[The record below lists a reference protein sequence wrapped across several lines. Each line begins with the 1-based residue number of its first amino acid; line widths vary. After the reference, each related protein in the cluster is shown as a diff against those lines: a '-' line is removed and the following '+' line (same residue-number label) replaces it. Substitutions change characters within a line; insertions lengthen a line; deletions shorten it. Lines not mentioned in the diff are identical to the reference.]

1 MSLTTI
7 LQDGGSAKMKKGK
20 FEGRPRFQAPNIP
33 HSGYT
38 FHCIPIISYP
48 IKLIDVPWFS
58 HYNSNPLDF
67 SQPKTAP
74 CRCFVPYKLLYSLR
88 QWGWLRGSWEK
99 VRFSK
104 GAPDPLWMA
113 PVETWVSQIWFGK
126 RSDQIAYITTLGRAI
141 FEPAEASL
149 SPEKYTCCTVL

>member
-1 MSLTTI
+1 MSLTAI
-7 LQDGGSAKMKKGK
+7 LQDGGSAKMKKGNV
-20 FEGRPRFQAPNIP
+20 GRVGPAFRHHIP
-33 HSGYT
+33 HSGYI
-38 FHCIPIISYP
+38 FHSIPIISYP

-58 HYNSNPLDF
+58 HYVSNPLDF
-67 SQPKTAP
+67 SQPKTNAP

-88 QWGWLRGSWEK
+88 QWGWLRGWEK

-113 PVETWVSQIWFGK
+113 PGETWVSQIWFGK

-141 FEPAEASL
+141 FEPAQASL
-149 SPEKYTCCTVL
+149 SPGKYTCCTLL